1 MIVLNK
7 LPIVPSIARLVPA
20 GLRAKIGAAVG
31 SPAATKPDGR
41 RQLGGRGLGLWAVV
55 LLIGTWVIGLAIAPS
70 AAWAQFKEYAPPVSY
85 SNAELSGQDFSNQ
98 RLQSA
103 EFSNANLTDVTFE
116 NAEMPGASFSGSF
129 LKDTNLHGV
138 DLTNA
143 FMDSVKF
150 IGTDLSDAILVE
162 AILLG
167 SSFQD
172 VNIEGADFELALLDG
187 AQVKQLCAIA
197 RGTNP
202 RTGIDT
208 KESLGC
214 P

>member
-1 MIVLNK
+1 MIDTTMIETLRIAQAMWQ
-7 LPIVPSIARLVPA
+7 PAIARMLGTRWGRSILALV
-20 GLRAKIGAAVG
+20 IVI
-31 SPAATKPDGR
+31 
-41 RQLGGRGLGLWAVV
+41 GLWA
-55 LLIGTWVIGLAIAPS
+55 IAP
-70 AAWAQFKEYAPPVSY
+70 APAMAQLKQYAPPVSY

-98 RLQSA
+98 ILQSA
-103 EFSNANLTDVTFE
+103 EFSNANLTDVRFN
-116 NAEMPGASFSGSF
+116 NAELPGASFSGSL
-129 LKDTNLHGV
+129 LKDTQFRGA

-172 VNIEGADFELALLDG
+172 VTIEGADFEMAILDG

-197 RGTNP
+197 QGTNS

-208 KESLGC
+208 RESLGC
-214 P
+214 R

>member
-1 MIVLNK
+1 MMETWRSVLA
-7 LPIVPSIARLVPA
+7 LWQSAIARMPGTSWGRSIWVLV
-20 GLRAKIGAAVG
+20 IV
-31 SPAATKPDGR
+31 T
-41 RQLGGRGLGLWAVV
+41 GLWAIVPAP
-55 LLIGTWVIGLAIAPS
+55 AIA
-70 AAWAQFKEYAPPVSY
+70 QLKQYAPPVSY

-98 RLQSA
+98 LLKSA
-103 EFSNANLTDVTFE
+103 EFSNANLTDVRFN
-116 NAEMPGASFSGSF
+116 NAELPGASFSGSL
-129 LKDTNLHGV
+129 LKDTQFRGA

-172 VNIEGADFELALLDG
+172 VAIEGADFEMAILDG

-197 RGTNP
+197 KGVNS
-202 RTGIDT
+202 RTGMDT
-208 KESLGC
+208 RESLGC
-214 P
+214 R